1 MKSRQFFTYLLLILI
16 VTLSACVYRQDI
28 LQGNRIDDK
37 KLVQLEIGMNKV
49 QVEFLLGAPALIDSY
64 HPENWHYIHF
74 VKIGDSGDVDK
85 RVMILK
91 FDKNLLKSIE
101 GSLSDIQLP

>member
-91 FDKNLLKSIE
+91 FDQNLLKSIE

>member
-1 MKSRQFFTYLLLILI
+1 MKSRQFFTYTLLILI

-28 LQGNRIDDK
+28 LQGNRIDDE
-37 KLVQLEIGMNKV
+37 KLMQLKVGMNKV

-64 HPENWHYIHF
+64 HPDYWHYIHF
-74 VKIGDSGDVDK
+74 VKIGDSEDVDK

>member
-1 MKSRQFFTYLLLILI
+1 MKSRQFYTYILLILI

-74 VKIGDSGDVDK
+74 VKMGDSGDVDK

>member
-1 MKSRQFFTYLLLILI
+1 MKSRQFFTYILLILI

-49 QVEFLLGAPALIDSY
+49 QVEFLLGAPALIDSF
-64 HPENWHYIHF
+64 HPENWYYIQF
-74 VKIGDSGDVDK
+74 LKLGNSGDVDK

>member
-1 MKSRQFFTYLLLILI
+1 MKSRQFFTYTLLILI

-49 QVEFLLGAPALIDSY
+49 QVEFLLGSPALIDSY

-85 RVMILK
+85 RVMTLK